1 MKSLLSEITQEL
13 TEEQQKIVE
22 AIDITK
28 TEDEIMNDFVN
39 QNIISFKVKDDDR
52 HHKYLFLMEKNK

>member
-13 TEEQQKIVE
+13 TEEQQKIVD

-28 TEDEIMNDFVN
+28 TEDEIMNNFVN
-39 QNIISFKVKDDDR
+39 QNIVSFKVKDYDDDQ
-52 HHKYLFLMEKNK
+52 KNQNNQ

>member
-39 QNIISFKVKDDDR
+39 QNIVSFKVKDNDDDQ
-52 HHKYLFLMEKNK
+52 KNQNNQ

>member
-1 MKSLLSEITQEL
+1 MKTLLSEIIKEL
-13 TEEQQKIVE
+13 AKEQQEIVG

-39 QNIISFKVKDDDR
+39 QDIVSFKVKDYGDDQ
-52 HHKYLFLMEKNK
+52 KNQKNQ

>member
-39 QNIISFKVKDDDR
+39 QNIISFKVKDYDDDQ
-52 HHKYLFLMEKNK
+52 KNQNNQ